1 MIFPTFQT
9 LCDVIICRLFLV
21 QDGADVQIVHDGLEW
36 SESVEEL
43 QFRGP
48 KSEELPGVDTIQ
60 YRVLIQIFEQ
70 QTTIVPGVKERTYF
84 KGLLYH

>member
-1 MIFPTFQT
+1 MIFPTFHT
-9 LCDVIICRLFLV
+9 LRDVIICRLFLV
-21 QDGADVQIVHDGLEW
+21 QDGADVQVVHDGLEW

-48 KSEELPGVDTIQ
+48 ESEELPGVDTIQ

-70 QTTIVPGVKERTYF
+70 QTTIVPRVKERTYF